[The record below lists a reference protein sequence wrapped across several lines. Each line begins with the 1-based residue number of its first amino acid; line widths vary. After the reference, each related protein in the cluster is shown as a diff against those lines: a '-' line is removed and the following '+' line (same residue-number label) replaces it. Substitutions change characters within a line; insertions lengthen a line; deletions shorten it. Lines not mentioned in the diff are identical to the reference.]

1 MHITTANLDGQSRPT
16 GIRYT
21 VRRSDLDNAIAA
33 IELALE
39 YVGKLGD
46 FDVELSHGYSRSA
59 RRHAPHLHSRLNRL
73 PADRGERRGRRPSQA
88 TSNS

>member
-1 MHITTANLDGQSRPT
+1 MTNINVLDSVSQSRPS

-21 VRRSDLDNAIAA
+21 VRRGDLDNAIAA

-46 FDVELSHGYSRSA
+46 FGVNYLMDIRDQLVAA
-59 RRHAPHLHSRLNRL
+59 RDSLVL
-73 PADRGERRGRRPSQA
+73 D
-88 TSNS
+88 

>member
-1 MHITTANLDGQSRPT
+1 MQRSYSGLGPQQQVVPSRT
-16 GIRYT
+16 NGILYT

-46 FDVELSHGYSRSA
+46 SDVSSLTHI
-59 RRHAPHLHSRLNRL
+59 
-73 PADRGERRGRRPSQA
+73 RGRLVVARDSLA
-88 TSNS
+88 LD

>member
-1 MHITTANLDGQSRPT
+1 MTNINVPDSVSQSRPS

-39 YVGKLGD
+39 YLIELGD
-46 FDVELSHGYSRSA
+46 FDLSFLTDMRDRLVVA
-59 RRHAPHLHSRLNRL
+59 RDSLVF
-73 PADRGERRGRRPSQA
+73 D
-88 TSNS
+88 

>member
-1 MHITTANLDGQSRPT
+1 MTNINVLDSVSQSRPS

-46 FDVELSHGYSRSA
+46 FSVNYLTDIRDQLVAA
-59 RRHAPHLHSRLNRL
+59 RDSLVL
-73 PADRGERRGRRPSQA
+73 D
-88 TSNS
+88 